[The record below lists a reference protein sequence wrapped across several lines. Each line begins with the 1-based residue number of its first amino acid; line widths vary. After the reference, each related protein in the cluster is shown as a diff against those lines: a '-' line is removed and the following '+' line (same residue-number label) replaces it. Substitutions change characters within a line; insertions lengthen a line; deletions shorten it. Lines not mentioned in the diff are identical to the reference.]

1 MFDVFPSLKRY
12 ITVGKLDFFFNL
24 ILEVIYYITGQR
36 MTFFI
41 TLGTLQV
48 LKGLYVISCS
58 NITWLTYQTMWCFH
72 VSRRSGMLSSRS
84 SKSRSSCTW
93 TSWTKSLRPASR
105 RTSSVRMRTR
115 SASPEKILH
124 HSNCWFVRLDY
135 FLIRLFFLQIK
146 TRQGKLTGW
155 CLMHFFHLN
164 WALREHQLMQ
174 LYVLLL
180 LQLEER
186 KTENEAMC
194 ESHREKIQQLWDRL
208 QVPQEEREA
217 FNEHMVTSRKRNLE
231 AVRRFKR
238 SVCPWLFFF
247 FCQSRSV

>member
-1 MFDVFPSLKRY
+1 MTY
-12 ITVGKLDFFFNL
+12 IPK
-24 ILEVIYYITGQR
+24 I
-36 MTFFI
+36 
-41 TLGTLQV
+41 
-48 LKGLYVISCS
+48 
-58 NITWLTYQTMWCFH
+58 WCFH
-72 VSRRSGMLSSRS
+72 VSRRSGMLSSRI

-93 TSWTKSLRPASR
+93 TSWTKSLRPALR

-135 FLIRLFFLQIK
+135 LLIRLFLLQIK
-146 TRQGKLTGW
+146 TRQWKLTGRY
-155 CLMHFFHLN
+155 LMCIRSEPALFFHLN

-231 AVRRFKR
+231 AVSRFKHP
-238 SVCPWLFFF
+238 VCPWPPSLLIF
-247 FCQSRSV
+247 SVLSLLYYWSHNTWLVLNSYKQKFSVWRNSNC